1 MKKILI
7 LILITALMILSCK
20 EVPTDVNTS
29 PDNNNSSNTGDNNNN
44 NNNGENNDNISTV
57 TQEELDKYGIDI
69 DSATTEKVKEALNMY
84 YPR

>member
-29 PDNNNSSNTGDNNNN
+29 PDNNNSSNTGDNNN
-44 NNNGENNDNISTV
+44 GENNDNISTV
-57 TQEELDKYGIDI
+57 T
-69 DSATTEKVKEALNMY
+69 
-84 YPR
+84 

>member
-29 PDNNNSSNTGDNNNN
+29 P
-44 NNNGENNDNISTV
+44 III
-57 TQEELDKYGIDI
+57 TQ
-69 DSATTEKVKEALNMY
+69 ATQVIITMVKIMIIYLL
-84 YPR
+84 

>member
-1 MKKILI
+1 
-7 LILITALMILSCK
+7 MILSCK

-44 NNNGENNDNISTV
+44 NNNCENNDNISTV

-69 DSATTEKVKEALNMY
+69 DSATT
-84 YPR
+84 

>member
-29 PDNNNSSNTGDNNNN
+29 PDNNNSSNTGDNNN
-44 NNNGENNDNISTV
+44 GENNDNISTV

-84 YPR
+84 YQDKN